1 MALFLLVLAGN
12 TFSMLVLP
20 AKALVVFAA
29 LLALYAFLKSIS
41 GRFSREGLRE
51 DLLKLLL
58 GAVIAVGAGSFF
70 SPEVKLGD
78 FALRSPLN
86 YFYMGANEADAALEK
101 TEDPGA
107 EVHKYARGEK
117 ALIAMYDGLFM
128 DNSD

>member
-12 TFSMLVLP
+12 TFSMLALP
-20 AKALVVFAA
+20 AKAFVVFAA

-51 DLLKLLL
+51 DALKLLL
-58 GAVIAVGAGSFF
+58 GAVIAIGAGSFI
-70 SPEVKLGD
+70 SPEVKLGG
-78 FALRSPLN
+78 FALRSPLY
-86 YFYMGANEADAALEK
+86 YFYAGANEVDAALKK
-101 TEDPGA
+101 TEGPGA
-107 EVHKYARGEK
+107 EIHKYAKGEK